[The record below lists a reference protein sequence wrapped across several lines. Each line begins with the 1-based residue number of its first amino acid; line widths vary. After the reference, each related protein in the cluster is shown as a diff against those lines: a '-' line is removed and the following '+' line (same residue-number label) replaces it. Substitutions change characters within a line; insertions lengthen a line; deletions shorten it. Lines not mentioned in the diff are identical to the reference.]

1 MESSS
6 SVHCIHEE
14 EDEDAYIE
22 INLDQSPVEEQ
33 RRMRKKKKK
42 DGDEVEFRV
51 SFLEGAALP
60 TFVSL
65 SSPPPPPSSVAC
77 LPPGRRKP
85 PSFGPV
91 DPRRNMGDDGDRCQH
106 SARTETDSKELL
118 LSTSRKGSCRR
129 AEEGGSESGLGGGI
143 MSVMLKFRY
152 FMSFQWK
159 AWRIRSQHLP
169 SSSSS
174 PTTSGSAGSS
184 SRGFQINPASS
195 KPILA
200 RQKQSPPHRQ
210 QGMSDVP
217 AADKSRSSV
226 LLLQGLG
233 VKLRELVAPDS
244 HHAKCGG
251 AMPSKSCPAS
261 VKSTPLHH
269 HHHQWA
275 TSAASSFT
283 GKVAYTRDNSV
294 QAAIAHC
301 NRSSGRSQD
310 FTL

>member
-1 MESSS
+1 
-6 SVHCIHEE
+6 
-14 EDEDAYIE
+14 
-22 INLDQSPVEEQ
+22 
-33 RRMRKKKKK
+33 
-42 DGDEVEFRV
+42 
-51 SFLEGAALP
+51 
-60 TFVSL
+60 
-65 SSPPPPPSSVAC
+65 
-77 LPPGRRKP
+77 
-85 PSFGPV
+85 
-91 DPRRNMGDDGDRCQH
+91 
-106 SARTETDSKELL
+106 
-118 LSTSRKGSCRR
+118 
-129 AEEGGSESGLGGGI
+129 

-152 FMSFQWK
+152 FMSCPWK
-159 AWRIRSQHLP
+159 AWRIRSHHLP

-174 PTTSGSAGSS
+174 PTTSGSTGSS
-184 SRGFQINPASS
+184 SRGFQINTASS
-195 KPILA
+195 KPILP

-210 QGMSDVP
+210 QEMSSTRSDVTT
-217 AADKSRSSV
+217 ADRSRSSV

-251 AMPSKSCPAS
+251 GGVMPSKSCPAS

-283 GKVAYTRDNSV
+283 GKLVYTRDNSV